1 MSDEANARGSNG
13 DYEQAVAR
21 PTPHNMT
28 SGPDDST
35 SRLQVCDDAISNDAS
50 VSIGG
55 TYTGTASPAAASP
68 SPCAPVCGDSS
79 QKQKPGADVTSSAN
93 GPAFSL
99 EEALKMH
106 RDTFGFFILG

>member
-1 MSDEANARGSNG
+1 MSDEANARGGNG

-50 VSIGG
+50 VSICG
-55 TYTGTASPAAASP
+55 TGTASPAASP
-68 SPCAPVCGDSS
+68 SPCAPVSGDSS